1 MLFFRVLYYIIST
14 HLNSQSY
21 SYIIYN
27 KYHFI
32 MFSIIW
38 IFVRVIAYLAA
49 VPSKHLQ
56 YILILQDIRSNVGWV
71 FIELLLVVFLYV
83 GIVPS
88 ESMYPTLHIGDA
100 SIVVRLHCLVGLKR
114 NNIVIFKLGGDISDN
129 TQEILV
135 KRIVALSV
143 SFCLYGFAVCFF

>member
-1 MLFFRVLYYIIST
+1 
-14 HLNSQSY
+14 
-21 SYIIYN
+21 
-27 KYHFI
+27 

-49 VPSKHLQ
+49 VPFKHLQ

-71 FIELLLVVFLYV
+71 FIELLLVAFLYV
-83 GIVPS
+83 GIIPS

-100 SIVVRLHCLVGLKR
+100 SIVVRLCCLVRLKR